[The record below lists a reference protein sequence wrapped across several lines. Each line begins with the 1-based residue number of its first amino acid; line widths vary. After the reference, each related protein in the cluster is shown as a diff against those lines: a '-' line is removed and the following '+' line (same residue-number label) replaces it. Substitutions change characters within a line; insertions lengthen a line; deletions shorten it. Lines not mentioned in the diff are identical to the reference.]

1 MSDNKIKKVIKTIDR
16 INKSFIKLNEEQ
28 FELMKNKKE
37 FNPNVELDCQ
47 NSLLLTIGLNILKS
61 FKDLEILKENEN
73 RLNGFI
79 KLINNIEEKL
89 YNNISKGENII
100 IDIGMLQS
108 MTYFLLMI
116 ESTLNSK
123 VNESNNETN
132 KLSES

>member
-1 MSDNKIKKVIKTIDR
+1 MSDNKTKVIIKTIDR

-89 YNNISKGENII
+89 YDNISKGENII

>member
-47 NSLLLTIGLNILKS
+47 NSLLLMIGLNILKS

-89 YNNISKGENII
+89 YDNISKGENII

-108 MTYFLLMI
+108 MTYYLLMI

-123 VNESNNETN
+123 INESDNETN